1 MRLPCLPS
9 GFATR
14 DEVVAGG
21 LMCYGHSLPDV
32 FRRAAPYVDK
42 LLRGAKHAAL
52 SVEYP

>member
-1 MRLPCLPS
+1 MEEHLSKFLWS
-9 GFATR
+9 ST
-14 DEVVAGG
+14 
-21 LMCYGHSLPDV
+21 SLPDV